1 MNRLI
6 KRLLFF
12 VALMLFIG
20 NVLAADVRVAFVN
33 TAQILEQV
41 PQAEASREKLQ
52 GEFAPRDDALISNQK
67 KLKSLEEKLARDSA
81 VMTEDS
87 RRELER
93 DILGQ
98 QRELARARDEFAE
111 DLNIRRNEEFAKLQ
125 RLVVDTIVR
134 IAKEDSYDL
143 VLEAGVVYA
152 SDKVDITDKLISRLK
167 QQFTPQ

>member
-1 MNRLI
+1 MNKSGKGI
-6 KRLLFF
+6 LFCATLVLF
-12 VALMLFIG
+12 VG
-20 NVLAADVRVAFVN
+20 NAIAADVRVAFVN
-33 TAQILEQV
+33 TSQILEQI
-41 PQAEASREKLQ
+41 PQGEASREELQ
-52 GEFAPRDDALISNQK
+52 SEFSPRDDSLIASQK
-67 KLKSLEEKLARDSA
+67 KLKSLEDKLARDGA
-81 VMTEDS
+81 VMTEDA

-93 DILGQ
+93 DVLGQ